1 MLKSIVKCE
10 ICASEIC
17 PSCENSALGK
27 EHGHRDV
34 LVGEVYLDATGH

>member
-10 ICASEIC
+10 ICTSEIC

-34 LVGEVYLDATGH
+34 LVGKVYLDATGH